1 MRGEKGFI
9 YEIFSSFQGEGSA
22 LKGSCYGKRQIFIRF
37 TGCNIA
43 LGDFGSQHSGCIWC
57 DSPNSK
63 EKEVEEVNVQSTP
76 GTIDFQRYAN
86 PCSTKFVLEQV
97 KRLESPDLH
106 SISFTGGE
114 PLFQNDYCKNLA
126 EFLVKEGYIL
136 YLETNGSLPEVAR
149 EVVHLFDYCCC
160 DVKDRSSGAS
170 DEKNWENLIN
180 KEIETME
187 IFKDTGKEVF
197 AKVVVTQ
204 NTTEEEV
211 SWIAKKL
218 EEIDVPLCLQIVT
231 PYGAV
236 KKAPNIQHVFK
247 LTEKAAEY
255 LSPKNI
261 AISTQMHKAIGIL

>member
-1 MRGEKGFI
+1 MRGEKGFL

-37 TGCNIA
+37 AGCNIA
-43 LGDFGSQHSGCIWC
+43 LGDFGSQHCGCVWC

-63 EKEVEEVNVQSTP
+63 KKEVEEVNVQSMP
-76 GTIDFQRYAN
+76 GTIDFQIYSN
-86 PCSTKFVLEQV
+86 PSSTKFVLEHV

-114 PLFQNDYCKNLA
+114 PLFQDDYCKSLA
-126 EFLVKEGYIL
+126 ELLVKQGYVL
-136 YLETNGSLPEVAR
+136 YLETNGSLPEVVR
-149 EVVHLFDYCCC
+149 KVVHLFDYCSC
-160 DVKDRSSGAS
+160 DVKDRSSGAA
-170 DEKNWENLIN
+170 DEKNWELLVN
-180 KEIETME
+180 KEVETMK
-187 IFKDTGKEVF
+187 IFKDAGKEVF

-204 NTTEEEV
+204 NTTEEDV

-218 EEIDVPLCLQIVT
+218 KEIKVPLCLQIVT
-231 PYGAV
+231 PYGPI

-255 LSPKNI
+255 LSPENI
-261 AISTQMHKAIGIL
+261 AISTQMHKALGIL